1 MMDLIWTFQKLF
13 FRKLKKDL
21 DLPFHPK
28 RLPFLVVVVKN
39 PGIAQKDI
47 AKALNIEPPTVA
59 ITIKRMERDGLVT
72 RKNDL
77 YDRRILRVYP
87 TEIAKEVYKEMK
99 EKVSKL
105 ENEIFN
111 HLNPDDVSCMEENFQ
126 KLIDIL
132 SKEED

>member
-59 ITIKRMERDGLVT
+59 ITIKRMEKDGLVT

-87 TEIAKEVYKEMK
+87 TERAKEVYEEMK

-105 ENEIFN
+105 ENEI
-111 HLNPDDVSCMEENFQ
+111 LKSLDPKDVSCMEENFQ
-126 KLIDIL
+126 KLIDLL
-132 SKEED
+132 SEEED

>member
-1 MMDLIWTFQKLF
+1 
-13 FRKLKKDL
+13 
-21 DLPFHPK
+21 
-28 RLPFLVVVVKN
+28 
-39 PGIAQKDI
+39 
-47 AKALNIEPPTVA
+47 
-59 ITIKRMERDGLVT
+59 MERDGLVT

>member
-13 FRKLKKDL
+13 LRKLKRDL
-21 DLPFHPK
+21 DLPFHPR

-47 AKALNIEPPTVA
+47 AKSLNIEPPTVA
-59 ITIKRMERDGLVT
+59 ITLKRMEKDGLVT

-87 TEIAKEVYKEMK
+87 TEKAEEVYKDMK

-105 ENEIFN
+105 EGKVLKHF
-111 HLNPDDVSCMEENFQ
+111 DSKDVSCVEEFFR
-126 KLIDIL
+126 KMIDLL
-132 SKEED
+132 SEDED

>member
-111 HLNPDDVSCMEENFQ
+111 HLNPDDVSCMEESFQ